1 MTYSANIQHLGH
13 IYYMGR
19 EPKQVGRYNRGHRV
33 SNKQYTHQVLSSMH
47 PSMYE
52 VPNKKLYTVS
62 APNRRKLQT
71 KNRRQR
77 NPISPTLLVNVKT
90 WLNNSTKNLH
100 KPYSIPIESVPNRR
114 YFGPVDDRLHHHKTS
129 RKMKPDL
136 TRWMRR
142 SLDRLYAPPGMLNYN
157 EGKGGKGYHVA
168 AGRFRSRLP
177 RAAVAIPRRS
187 TKRKR
192 T

>member
-1 MTYSANIQHLGH
+1 MTYSANIQHIGNGH
-13 IYYMGR
+13 YYYMGR
-19 EPKQVGRYNRGHRV
+19 ERKQGGRYNRGHRV
-33 SNKQYTHQVLSSMH
+33 SNKQFTHQLLSSMYD
-47 PSMYE
+47 SA
-52 VPNKKLYTVS
+52 PNKKYHTVS

-71 KNRRQR
+71 KHRRQR

-136 TRWMRR
+136 TRWLRR
-142 SLDRLYAPPGMLNYN
+142 SLDRHYAPPGTLNDN
-157 EGKGGKGYHVA
+157 EGKGGKGYHLA
-168 AGRFRSRLP
+168 AAHFRSSLP